1 LNDNGFLPSISLGFL
16 YRAETVSLT
25 SWSDAPIGAIK
36 AVLGFVL
43 IAAAAKV
50 TVSKH

>member
-1 LNDNGFLPSISLGFL
+1 MSVGSLIGAALGGSAVGF
-16 YRAETVSLT
+16 
-25 SWSDAPIGAIK
+25 APVGAIK

-50 TVSKH
+50 AVSKH

>member
-1 LNDNGFLPSISLGFL
+1 MERSKLLAVGF
-16 YRAETVSLT
+16 
-25 SWSDAPIGAIK
+25 APVGAIK

-50 TVSKH
+50 AATFWYCRISQV